1 MPKQHRYPQTTMTS
15 FFTPADCPPVATTAA
30 HARGPQGGPLAIV
43 IGSGFGGL
51 AAAIRLACRGW
62 RVEVLEKLDAAGG
75 RAYVWRQDGFT
86 FDAGPTIITAPF
98 MLEELWALAGKT
110 FSDDVELRLMDP
122 FYRIRFD
129 DGSWFDY
136 SGDAQHMRD
145 EIARFCPEDLPAYE
159 RFLEEAAVC
168 YQKGFIELGSIAYNT
183 LGDLLRAVP
192 KMMQMRGWRSIH
204 EMVCGYF
211 SNPKLRI
218 VMSFHPLLI
227 GGNPLSVT
235 CIYSLINTL
244 ERRFGVHSAMG
255 GTGAIVQGMVKL
267 LLSLGGRIRYNAE
280 VNKIN
285 IVPAPQGLARGKG
298 CATGVTLAS
307 GEVLQADIVVNNG
320 DTMWSYKN
328 LIDPRY
334 RKRWTDQRIH
344 NSRHSMSLFV
354 WYFGTNKRYEDVP
367 HHMMVLGPR
376 YEELLRDIF
385 KRHHLAEDFSL
396 YLHRP
401 TATDPA
407 LAPAGCDAFYVL
419 SPVPHL
425 ASGTDWNR
433 QAEPYRL
440 AVQAALERTVLP
452 GLSQHVVTSRVTTP
466 LDFQDR
472 LLSYQGAA
480 FGQEPLLLQSAWFR
494 AHNRSEDV
502 DNLFMV
508 GAGTHPGAGVPG
520 VLMSAKTLEQ
530 VVPHASAF
538 IR

>member
-1 MPKQHRYPQTTMTS
+1 MTS
-15 FFTPADCPPVATTAA
+15 FFTPADPTSLAQSPA
-30 HARGPQGGPLAIV
+30 HSLGPQGGPLAIV

-62 RVEVLEKLDAAGG
+62 RVEVVEQLDAAGG

-98 MLEELWALAGKT
+98 MLDELWALAGKT

-129 DGSWFDY
+129 DGTWFDY
-136 SGDAQHMRD
+136 SGDAERMRA
-145 EIARFCPEDLPAYE
+145 EVARFSPDDLPGFE

-168 YQKGFIELGSIAYNT
+168 YQLGFVELGSVAYNT
-183 LGDLLRAVP
+183 VGDLLRGVP
-192 KMMQMRGWRSIH
+192 NMLRMRGWRSIH
-204 EMVCGYF
+204 DMVCGHF
-211 SNPKLRI
+211 KNEKLRT

-244 ERRFGVHSAMG
+244 ERRYGVHSAMG
-255 GTGAIVQGMVKL
+255 GTGAIIQGMVKL
-267 LLSLGGRIRYNAE
+267 LEGLGGRIRYRAE
-280 VNKIN
+280 VSKIN
-285 IVPAPQGLARGKG
+285 VVPSPQGQARGKG
-298 CATGVTLAS
+298 RATGVTLAS
-307 GEVLQADIVVNNG
+307 GEVLRSDIVVCNG
-320 DTMWSYKN
+320 DTMWSYRN
-328 LIDPRY
+328 LVEPQY
-334 RKRWTDQRIH
+334 RKRWTDKRIH
-344 NSRHSMSLFV
+344 GSRHSMSLFV
-354 WYFGTNKRYEDVP
+354 WYFGTDKRYEDVP

-385 KRHHLAEDFSL
+385 KRHKLAKDFSL

-401 TATDPA
+401 TATDPS
-407 LAPAGCDAFYVL
+407 LAPEGCDAFYVL

-425 ASGTDWNR
+425 ASGTDWKTH
-433 QAEPYRL
+433 AEPYRQ
-440 AVQAALERTVLP
+440 AVQEALERTVLP
-452 GLSQHVVTSRVTTP
+452 GLGQHVVSSRVTTP

-472 LLSYQGAA
+472 LLSYMGAA

-502 DNLFMV
+502 DDLYMV

-530 VVPHASAF
+530 VIPHASAF
-538 IR
+538 ARHPR